1 MVPAASSAVVVIVRG
16 LGKNSFRE
24 IIYYHPDNVDRA
36 TLEDLICKVEECGA
50 FVQSLEF
57 DMGNTHLQGHSVYN
71 NTDHFLRSQV
81 ENLFIKVQKS
91 ISYDIESS
99 IYII

>member
-36 TLEDLICKVEECGA
+36 TLEDLICKVEDCGA

-57 DMGNTHLQGHSVYN
+57 DMGNTHLQKVAQSV
-71 NTDHFLRSQV
+71 
-81 ENLFIKVQKS
+81 
-91 ISYDIESS
+91 
-99 IYII
+99 